1 MSKLLLSLS
10 LVAFLSV
17 TAGCSLKVPRYSQEL
32 GGFVMHG
39 KEGAKK
45 NSESALRSSVDSQRI
60 LSQINTLPDEL

>member
-39 KEGAKK
+39 KEGLKK
-45 NSESALRSSVDSQRI
+45 GPEVARSGEREKKV
-60 LSQINTLPDEL
+60 